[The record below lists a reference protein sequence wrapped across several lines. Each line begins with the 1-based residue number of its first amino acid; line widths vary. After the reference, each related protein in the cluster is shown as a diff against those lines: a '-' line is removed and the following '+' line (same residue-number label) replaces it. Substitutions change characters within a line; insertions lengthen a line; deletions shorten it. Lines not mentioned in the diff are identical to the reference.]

1 MKKAY
6 RYYSGEMVWTL
17 DGVKWFI
24 TDHNKNTTKP
34 LKRPINSKIALE
46 ITNV

>member
-24 TDHNKNTTKP
+24 TDHIKNTTKP
-34 LKRPINSKIALE
+34 LKRPINSKIALD

>member
-34 LKRPINSKIALE
+34 LKRPINSKIALD

>member
-24 TDHNKNTTKP
+24 TDHDKDTTKP

-46 ITNV
+46 ITNI